1 MMMRRECGDTPAST
15 STAAGSAGSARASTT
30 STPSKL
36 SLGRACAIVGV
47 SALVGGAVSSVYWG
61 STPLMLGDERTLR
74 RPSIAGLGEGAYAKK
89 FDSTMFV
96 DEKHEKDF
104 AARQNAPLRTRVSIL
119 VNEFSGDD
127 VQVAKN
133 TAGTVVSKFMKFRH
147 MNEQGVAKFVHFER
161 AVVPL
166 YWPKT
171 LDLALEAVKVFNLDE
186 TNNAAWIGVAN
197 RVEKTAS
204 KRVPEAWSH
213 YPMHHHLGCL
223 YSHLRLWHN
232 VKRDNLQS
240 MIVLESDGAFHA
252 SVDVL
257 DFQNI
262 IDNAPKDFDVIF
274 LKDSRKC
281 PGHFVKQFKST
292 AIGQNTTLM
301 DARRGSPNMIYMYKM
316 NKKCGFAGFESYII
330 SSKGVDKIRAFV
342 AKRGGM
348 DMVDAFVG
356 NYLCKAKRPNHVIDC
371 YTASTIKIDREEM
384 GGYLPDWYG
393 DERIEKSVDSSV
405 LEHFDKNF
413 TAFNLEACARPG
425 NRYAG
430 FLPVAYTEDE
440 PDTVYA
446 CASDKISKSLN
457 ACEASLGLPLIPT
470 RAGVRAH
477 VETSASGAS

>member
-1 MMMRRECGDTPAST
+1 MMRRECGDSPAST
-15 STAAGSAGSARASTT
+15 STTTAAGSARASTT

-274 LKDSRKC
+274 L
-281 PGHFVKQFKST
+281 
-292 AIGQNTTLM
+292 
-301 DARRGSPNMIYMYKM
+301 
-316 NKKCGFAGFESYII
+316 
-330 SSKGVDKIRAFV
+330 
-342 AKRGGM
+342 
-348 DMVDAFVG
+348 
-356 NYLCKAKRPNHVIDC
+356 
-371 YTASTIKIDREEM
+371 
-384 GGYLPDWYG
+384 
-393 DERIEKSVDSSV
+393 
-405 LEHFDKNF
+405 
-413 TAFNLEACARPG
+413 
-425 NRYAG
+425 
-430 FLPVAYTEDE
+430 
-440 PDTVYA
+440 
-446 CASDKISKSLN
+446 
-457 ACEASLGLPLIPT
+457 
-470 RAGVRAH
+470 
-477 VETSASGAS
+477 